1 MRHPAVIARSAGL
14 KALFAGVP
22 PENAALRKVF
32 GKFGFQARRSPDP
45 DAIYLA

>member
-14 KALFAGVP
+14 KEFFAAVRRK
-22 PENAALRKVF
+22 NAALRKVF
-32 GKFGFQARRSPDP
+32 SKFGFQARRSPDP